1 MHFDPYTACG
11 ILGAG
16 VFVVVYF
23 CNLRGWLVSSDWR
36 YPAANMA
43 GALLILVSL
52 FEEWNLPSV
61 MIEVFWT
68 IISLYGVVRNLRA
81 ARKQGNRTGHHAA

>member
-1 MHFDPYTACG
+1 MHIDSYTACG

-16 VFVVVYF
+16 IFVAVYF
-23 CNLRGWLVSSDWR
+23 SNLQGWLLSSDWR

-52 FEEWNLPSV
+52 FDEWNLPSV
-61 MIEVFWT
+61 MIEVFWAA
-68 IISLYGVVRNLRA
+68 ISLYGVLRNLRQP
-81 ARKQGNRTGHHAA
+81 R